1 MKKLAIIAAIAGA
14 LGIVGTL
21 ALWSIPDE
29 EFIFTPDRAKPL
41 AERVDVEG
49 RMPVDDGEVYYVDVF
64 VRRTRLL
71 ERLFPFTRP
80 EGSTVV
86 PEHALLPPGTSQAD
100 RDRQNASEME
110 RSEKIAS
117 LVALRALGYD
127 IEATPRGAL
136 VTGVFADTPAQGT
149 LRSGDV
155 VVAVD
160 GQRIRTPR
168 ELQAAVTT
176 REPGEDVQLT
186 VHRGGK
192 AVRTTVGT
200 IPNPNEP
207 ERPFMGIQV
216 DQAADI
222 ELPIEI
228 DIDLG
233 RVGGP
238 SAGLPFA
245 LEIVRLLGK
254 EVTGGCRIAAT
265 GELGFDG
272 GVIQVGGIKQKT
284 IGARR
289 ADVDAFLVPAGAN
302 AAEARTYADGLRII
316 PVETFPQT
324 LRSLETAGLNC

>member
-1 MKKLAIIAAIAGA
+1 
-14 LGIVGTL
+14 
-21 ALWSIPDE
+21 
-29 EFIFTPDRAKPL
+29 
-41 AERVDVEG
+41 
-49 RMPVDDGEVYYVDVF
+49 MPVDDGEIYYVDVF

-86 PEHALLPPGTSQAD
+86 PEQTLLPPGTSEAD
-100 RDRQNASEME
+100 RDRQNAAEME
-110 RSEKIAS
+110 RSEEIAS

-127 IEATPRGAL
+127 VDAKAIGAL
-136 VTGVFADTPAQGT
+136 VTGVFAETPAQGL
-149 LRSGDV
+149 LRGGDV

-160 GQRIRTPR
+160 GRAIRTPS
-168 ELQAAVTT
+168 ELQAAVRT
-176 REPGEDVQLT
+176 RKPGDDVRLT
-186 VHRGGK
+186 IRRAGEV
-192 AVRTTVGT
+192 VRLTLGT

-207 ERPFMGIQV
+207 TRPFMGIQV

-222 ELPIEI
+222 DLPIEI

-245 LEIVRLLGK
+245 LEIVRLLG
-254 EVTGGCRIAAT
+254 EELTGGCRIAAT

-272 GVIQVGGIKQKT
+272 GVIPVGGIKQKT

-289 ADVDAFLVPAGAN
+289 TDVDAFLVPAGKN
-302 AAEARTYADGLRII
+302 ADEALRYADGLRII
-316 PVETFPQT
+316 PVDSFPQA
-324 LRSLETAGLNC
+324 LRSLETTGVEC